1 MQIKPIVIAIDGYS
15 STGKS
20 SFAKIVANELGYIY
34 IDTGALYRSVTLVAL
49 ENKLIDSNNKINTES
64 LKLIL
69 PKTSINFQI
78 NPESGKSETF
88 VNGINVEKKIRTLE
102 ISNSVSYIAAID
114 FIRDYVDSILI
125 KLGENKK
132 VVMDGRD
139 IGTAVFPNAEL
150 KIFMTADLQV
160 RTKRR
165 MKEMEERNEKVE
177 YQEVLDNLVKR
188 DDIDQH
194 RKMNPLTKA
203 KDAIVLDNSN
213 MTIEEEVNWIL
224 KYIYEHFS

>member
-114 FIRDYVDSILI
+114 FVRDYVDSILI

-150 KIFMTADLQV
+150 KIFVTADLQI

>member
-114 FIRDYVDSILI
+114 FVRDYVDSILI